1 MSVII
6 INIEDD
12 EFENIYLKYIS
23 VPGNLFAKL
32 STYDDFD
39 KDVDP
44 FVVYITGIEKQKQM
58 KLNRYIE
65 ENPRARLSEN
75 ESNYKI
81 ECNSDGISIAP
92 KKSKVEAVPVALNKE
107 KF

>member
-1 MSVII
+1 
-6 INIEDD
+6 
-12 EFENIYLKYIS
+12 
-23 VPGNLFAKL
+23 
-32 STYDDFD
+32 
-39 KDVDP
+39 
-44 FVVYITGIEKQKQM
+44 M

-92 KKSKVEAVPVALNKE
+92 KKSKVN
-107 KF
+107 